1 MKEVY
6 LFIFIILIFNACTVN
21 YQNANLDKK
30 TVFDKQMNYL
40 SKEIISLSEKID
52 NEEAKNAS
60 YEAIRYSKF
69 LANKYKIIKPALF
82 HNTLINLKIKEKG
95 YCYHYAN
102 ELMKYLQEKKFE
114 NFYFIRAV
122 ANRGEYFEHSSVVL
136 TRDDISF
143 EDSIIL
149 DAWRN
154 SGELFFTKVKNDK
167 KYKWEIK

>member
-1 MKEVY
+1 MKEVC
-6 LFIFIILIFNACTVN
+6 LSIFIILIFNACAVN
-21 YQNANLDKK
+21 YQNINLDKK
-30 TVFDKQMNYL
+30 IVIN
-40 SKEIISLSEKID
+40 KEIINLSKQIANLSVEID
-52 NEEAKNAS
+52 KKEAKDAS
-60 YEAIRYSKF
+60 SNAIRYSKY

-82 HNTLINLKIKEKG
+82 HNILINLKIKEEG

-102 ELMKYLQEKKFE
+102 DLMHYLQEKDFKS
-114 NFYFIRAV
+114 FYFIRAV

-143 EDSIIL
+143 ENSIIL